1 MKKTK
6 AKDFDEAFDRGEDV
20 TKYLDKSKVRRVNE
34 ELRRVNIDFPAWVIS
49 SLDKESR
56 RLGITRQSLVKMWI
70 AEKFANSGSL
80 TTHIYRTSQ
89 YRFPYMLIHLPKC

>member
-6 AKDFDEAFDRGEDV
+6 AKDFDEAFDHGEDV
-20 TKYLDKSKVRRVNE
+20 TKYLNKSKARRVNE

-49 SLDKESR
+49 SLDKEAR

-70 AEKFANSGSL
+70 AEKFAKDN
-80 TTHIYRTSQ
+80 Q
-89 YRFPYMLIHLPKC
+89 VV